1 MLENWVKVFVH
12 KELLQ
17 VKLAED
23 VLKQHNIESHIAS
36 KPDSVIQPL
45 GEAVLYVPKEKGE
58 AALDVLKNSEFL

>member
-1 MLENWVKVFVH
+1 MLENWVKIFVH

-23 VLKQHNIESHIAS
+23 ILKQNNIESHIAS

-45 GEAVLYVPKEKGE
+45 GEAVLYVPREKGE
-58 AALDVLKNSEFL
+58 AALDVLKKNDFL

>member
-23 VLKQHNIESHIAS
+23 VLKHHNIESHIAS
-36 KPDSVIQPL
+36 KQDSVIQPL

-58 AALDVLKNSEFL
+58 AALEVLKNSEFL